1 MRFITV
7 GTFLT
12 IGLAVDFS
20 AGWTVVTRVA
30 TSTVSTFSVCWGSFL
45 QLPVPLQLDVGG
57 LVASNSVR
65 VLQAGER
72 SR

>member
-7 GTFLT
+7 GAFLT
-12 IGLAVDFS
+12 IGLAVDLS

-30 TSTVSTFSVCWGSFL
+30 TSTVCTSSVCWGSLL
-45 QLPVPLQLDVGG
+45 QLLVPLQLDVGG
-57 LVASNSVR
+57 LVGSNGVR
-65 VLQAGER
+65 VLKAGER